1 MDLLG
6 DTPALSLH
14 DEAWR
19 IYSRQMSS
27 TPQYIGAE
35 ATVVNSSVTA
45 GCEIYGTVK
54 NSVLGS
60 DVTVEA
66 GAVVE
71 DSVLLSGVTVKAGAV
86 VRYSILDSNVTVGA
100 NAVVGEDLA
109 TAAGIAVIG
118 AGYTV
123 ADGETVPAG
132 AMVSD
137 N

>member
-6 DTPALSLH
+6 ENPVLSLH

-35 ATVVNSSVTA
+35 AEVVNSSITA

-54 NSVLGS
+54 NSVLS
-60 DVTVEA
+60 NDVTVEA

-71 DSVLLSGVTVKAGAV
+71 DSVLLGGVTVKAGAT
-86 VRYSILDSNVTVGA
+86 VRYAILDSNVTVGE
-100 NAVVGEDLA
+100 NAVVGESRE
-109 TAAGIAVIG
+109 TASGIAVVG
-118 AGYTV
+118 ANYTI
-123 ADGETVPAG
+123 AEGETISAG
-132 AMVSD
+132 AMISE

>member
-1 MDLLG
+1 M
-6 DTPALSLH
+6 
-14 DEAWR
+14 
-19 IYSRQMSS
+19 
-27 TPQYIGAE
+27 
-35 ATVVNSSVTA
+35 
-45 GCEIYGTVK
+45 K

-66 GAVVE
+66 GALVE

-100 NAVVGEDLA
+100 NAVVGENRS

-118 AGYTV
+118 ADYTV
-123 ADGETVPAG
+123 ADGEIVPAG

-137 N
+137 K

>member
-6 DTPALSLH
+6 EKPTLTLH
-14 DEAWR
+14 DESWR

-27 TPQYIGAE
+27 SPQYIGGE

-60 DVTVEA
+60 DVVIEA
-66 GAVVE
+66 GAIVE
-71 DSVLLSGVTVKAGAV
+71 DSVLLGNVTVKSGAV
-86 VRYSILDSNVTVGA
+86 VRYAILDSDVTVGA
-100 NAVVGEDLA
+100 NACVGEDRA
-109 TAAGIAVIG
+109 TAQGIAVIG
-118 AGYTV
+118 ANYTV
-123 ADGETVPAG
+123 ADGETIPAG
-132 AMVSD
+132 AMISD